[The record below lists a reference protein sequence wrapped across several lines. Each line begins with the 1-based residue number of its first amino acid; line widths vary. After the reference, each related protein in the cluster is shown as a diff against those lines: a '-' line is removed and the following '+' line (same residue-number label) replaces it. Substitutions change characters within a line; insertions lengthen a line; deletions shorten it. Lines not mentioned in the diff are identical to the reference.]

1 MPPPPKL
8 YHLARLWIE
17 LTRQLHETAAPD
29 KQAQFGSRTA
39 LLMIGAAVYVSTIEG
54 RPITAKKLAGF
65 VGMPRATVVRR
76 LRALDRLGV
85 LERTARGWR
94 TSAKRMDQLS
104 RSDTRAMALAVRS
117 AADRLKR

>member
-1 MPPPPKL
+1 MPQPPKL

-17 LTRQLHETAAPD
+17 LTRQIHETVAPD

-39 LLMIGAAVYVSTIEG
+39 LLMIGAAVYVSTVEG

-65 VGMPRATVVRR
+65 VGQPRPTVVRR
-76 LRALDRLGV
+76 LHVLNRLGV
-85 LERTARGWR
+85 LEQTGRGWR
-94 TSAKRMDQLS
+94 TSAKRMEQLA
-104 RSDTRAMALAVRS
+104 RSDTRAMARVVRI